1 MSAARGRWGRFF
13 LVDLGRGAAVNG
25 MQIEIN
31 TWYSSFFLSITL
43 YCPNAFVYLFVYVKV

>member
-31 TWYSSFFLSITL
+31 TGYSSCFSLLHYTAPTPLSISL
-43 YCPNAFVYLFVYVKV
+43 SM